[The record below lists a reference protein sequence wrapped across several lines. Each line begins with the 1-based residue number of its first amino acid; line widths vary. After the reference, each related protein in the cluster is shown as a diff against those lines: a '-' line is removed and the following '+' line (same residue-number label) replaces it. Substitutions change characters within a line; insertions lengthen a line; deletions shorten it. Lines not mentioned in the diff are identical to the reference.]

1 MMEDDDFV
9 CWVVLCCSSGDG
21 GSTWRISSASFL
33 FLRSATYRKR
43 REAFNVKLALRHPSR
58 ASEVDPLGETTNF
71 FIAGRF
77 SRPVKEEA
85 LEELCCCCDV
95 DGKSSI
101 ENFQPKTR
109 ILLGPIGISLLAAA
123 AAAGVCLQI
132 ATNSCNE
139 SPNPKFWSNSSQN
152 SSANKQI
159 HHPLD
164 SIKKFK
170 TWCFFF
176 FFFFFFF
183 F

>member
-1 MMEDDDFV
+1 MEDDDFV

-71 FIAGRF
+71 FIEGRF

-109 ILLGPIGISLLAAA
+109 ILLGPIGLSLLLLRLLLAS
-123 AAAGVCLQI
+123 VSRLLQTP
-132 ATNSCNE
+132 AMKLQTQ
-139 SPNPKFWSNSSQN
+139 NPG
-152 SSANKQI
+152 QI
-159 HHPLD
+159 HHKILLQTNR
-164 SIKKFK
+164 SIIP
-170 TWCFFF
+170 
-176 FFFFFFF
+176 
-183 F
+183 